1 MQKEELT
8 PEDFEHIEDYL
19 DYLQCMERNKEDEIH
34 IIPFEPSN
42 EYCACQ
48 SVKGA
53 MYCHYCEPDNNEEN
67 QFIFSPCH
75 DSNYD
80 ICEHCYIPD

>member
-1 MQKEELT
+1 MQKEELSS
-8 PEDFEHIEDYL
+8 EDFEHIEEYL
-19 DYLQCMERNKEDEIH
+19 DYMQCMERNKEDEIH

-53 MYCHYCEPDNNEEN
+53 MYC
-67 QFIFSPCH
+67 
-75 DSNYD
+75 
-80 ICEHCYIPD
+80 